1 MRHPRTR
8 MLQNQ
13 ILFHDALKLYSI
25 FNCLL
30 NKIIPFLFQ
39 MGVNPVG
46 DKIIEAFLPRKG
58 SGNGF
63 RNKITFQQFVKTF
76 AVFRP
81 IHKSEAD
88 NPSLPNSKQNKVLF
102 AILMKHD

>member
-1 MRHPRTR
+1 
-8 MLQNQ
+8 
-13 ILFHDALKLYSI
+13 
-25 FNCLL
+25 
-30 NKIIPFLFQ
+30 

-58 SGNGF
+58 SGTGF
-63 RNKITFQQFVKTF
+63 RNKISFQQFVKTF

-88 NPSLPNSKQNKVLF
+88 NPSLPNSKQNKVKF
-102 AILMKHD
+102 AIFQKKKPILNFCFQ

>member
-1 MRHPRTR
+1 
-8 MLQNQ
+8 MLN
-13 ILFHDALKLYSI
+13 
-25 FNCLL
+25 NCLK
-30 NKIIPFLFQ
+30 NKILPFTLQ

-63 RNKITFQQFVKTF
+63 RNKISFQQFVKTF

-88 NPSLPNSKQNKVLF
+88 NPSLPNSKQNKVQVF
-102 AILMKHD
+102 CNFRKKF